1 METREDCPPAHASR
15 VVTVEPLRVEIAF
28 EHTFGEGSTGTQT
41 IRLDADARRVEF
53 GWSVD
58 WRESE
63 KILKVRFPVNV
74 HSPNATY
81 EMQFGAVERPTH
93 YTTSYDLARYEVP
106 GHRWADLSEHGFGV
120 ALLTD
125 SKYGYSTFANEMRI
139 SLLRAP
145 KMPDPVADMGVHRF
159 RYAIYPHDGRWQDGG
174 VVAEGLDLNAP
185 FAWSAVAVD
194 PVLSVDTPNLV
205 LDTVKLAEREDA
217 LVLRLYEAHGAR
229 GHARISVGLDTTS
242 VVAANLLEDETG
254 DVQLDGSVIE
264 LDYRPFEIITLIL
277 RRQVRA

>member
-1 METREDCPPAHASR
+1 M
-15 VVTVEPLRVEIAF
+15 
-28 EHTFGEGSTGTQT
+28 
-41 IRLDADARRVEF
+41 
-53 GWSVD
+53 
-58 WRESE
+58 
-63 KILKVRFPVNV
+63 RFPVNV

-145 KMPDPVADMGVHRF
+145 KMPDPVADQGSHRF
-159 RYAIYPHDGRWQDGG
+159 RYAIYPHEGRWQDGG
-174 VVAEGLDLNAP
+174 VVAEGFDLNAP
-185 FAWSAVAVD
+185 FVWSAVAVD
-194 PVLSVDTPNLV
+194 TVVAVDTPNLV
-205 LDTVKLAEREDA
+205 VDTIKLAEREDA
-217 LVLRLYEAHGAR
+217 IVLRLYEAHGAR
-229 GHARISVGLDTTS
+229 GHAHLSLGVDATS

-254 DVQLDGSVIE
+254 DVAV
-264 LDYRPFEIITLIL
+264 
-277 RRQVRA
+277 RRLGDRARLPPVRDHHADPETVGRCSDHADAQRCTTAYARQGDQRLACSSTRAC